1 MTNGS
6 DSNLVMPV
14 SPMYGG
20 YGNGGFGNCFGGD
33 SWAWVILLLLLAG
46 NGGWGNGFGGGY
58 DGGVMPYMWNTQTQN
73 DVNRGFDT
81 ASLAN
86 QLSGIQS
93 AIPDGFAGAEIAN
106 CNRAMDAMQT
116 AYNNQIA
123 SMNQR
128 FADTQF
134 IGQGFYNLQSQLAQC
149 CCDNRLAT
157 NDLKATIAT
166 EACATRQNNTAN
178 TQSILDKLC
187 QLELDGYKRENDQL
201 RSQLQFANLQASQV
215 AQTAEIRTSQ
225 ATTANQ
231 LVSELR
237 SCPIPAQPVYGNQ
250 PIFTCGVNSATG
262 CGCGL

>member
-6 DSNLVMPV
+6 ENSMVMPV
-14 SPMYGG
+14 TPMYGG

-33 SWAWVILLLLLAG
+33 GWWILLLLLFA
-46 NGGWGNGFGGGY
+46 GGWNNGFGGGF
-58 DGGVMPYMWNTQTQN
+58 GGNEGVLPYMWNTATQN

-81 ASLAN
+81 ASLTS
-86 QLSGIQS
+86 QLSDIQS
-93 AIPDGFAGAEIAN
+93 AITNGFASTEVSN
-106 CNRAMDAMQT
+106 CNRSMDAMQT

-166 EACATRQNNTAN
+166 EACATRQNSTAN
-178 TQSILDKLC
+178 TQAILDKLC
-187 QLELDGYKRENDQL
+187 QLEIDGLKQDN
-201 RSQLQFANLQASQV
+201 ANLRTQLNMANLSASQT
-215 AQTAEIRTSQ
+215 AQNAFIQKGFSDEVDALYNRLS
-225 ATTANQ
+225 N
-231 LVSELR
+231 
-237 SCPIPAQPVYGNQ
+237 CPVPSTPVYGRT
-250 PIFTCGVNSATG
+250 PIFTCNNNG
-262 CGCGL
+262 CGCGM